1 MFRILLMVKN
11 MILSAGLLLSA
22 VLALSVLAKA
32 DFGAPAFAQEMT
44 SKMHLEE
51 RIKALK
57 AGNNQG
63 ALMHLAAAD
72 QLWVAVGINTTTKQL
87 YFV

>member
-1 MFRILLMVKN
+1 MN
-11 MILSAGLLLSA
+11 
-22 VLALSVLAKA
+22 
-32 DFGAPAFAQEMT
+32 
-44 SKMHLEE
+44 LEE

-72 QLWVAVGINTTTKQL
+72 QALGGSGINTTTKQL

>member
-11 MILSAGLLLSA
+11 IILSASLLLSA

-44 SKMHLEE
+44 SKMHLKRES
-51 RIKALK
+51 K
-57 AGNNQG
+57 
-63 ALMHLAAAD
+63 H
-72 QLWVAVGINTTTKQL
+72 
-87 YFV
+87 